1 VIIAFLKNHII
12 KKLSQ
17 GFYEL
22 TALTFWINM
31 RLYWIDTLKG
41 IGIMLVVLAHYSLP
55 IALDTYIFSFHMP
68 LFFFISG
75 FLFDFGKYAGSAL
88 TFVKGRFKSLIVPY
102 FCFAVITC
110 VFCFLLDELYT
121 PEITSIKFFEN
132 SIIHGISH
140 ILVAFGPAISYNPPL
155 WFLTCLFVTEL
166 LFYGLAKKYYG
177 EPKKL
182 VFWLIITGVIGYLYP
197 VYVPFRIPWNVD
209 VALAAIVFYGAGN
222 LFRQLTESESE
233 SESETETE
241 SELETESS
249 FSLKLNS
256 GVIEKFS
263 SIEKYLPVI
272 AVLLSLL
279 YLGYL
284 LKFPTADKVN
294 MNVLKYGSFFSFY
307 LLAFAGIFTFVY
319 LSKRI
324 VSSKVLEYYGKN
336 SLIILAF
343 HFPLKDI
350 LIKLVIIIL
359 GVDIEYIHY
368 NAVFALG
375 LTVLS
380 LILLVPV
387 IYIINNYFP
396 FLLGKKRIIQRF

>member
-1 VIIAFLKNHII
+1 
-12 KKLSQ
+12 
-17 GFYEL
+17 
-22 TALTFWINM
+22 
-31 RLYWIDTLKG
+31 
-41 IGIMLVVLAHYSLP
+41 
-55 IALDTYIFSFHMP
+55 MP

-75 FLFDFGKYAGSAL
+75 FLFDFGKYAGSASY
-88 TFVKGRFKSLIVPY
+88 FIKGRFKSLIVPY

-110 VFCFLLDELYT
+110 IFCFLMDELYT
-121 PEITSIKFFEN
+121 PGIPSIKFFEN

-182 VFWLIITGVIGYLYP
+182 IFWLIIAGVIGYLYP

-222 LFRQLTESESE
+222 IFRKL
-233 SESETETE
+233 TETE
-241 SELETESS
+241 SKSKS
-249 FSLKLNS
+249 IFSLKLNS
-256 GVIEKFS
+256 GFIEKFS
-263 SIEKYLPVI
+263 RAEKYLPVI
-272 AVLLSLL
+272 AALLSLL

-294 MNVLKYGSFFSFY
+294 MNVLKYGDFFSFY

-324 VSSKVLEYYGKN
+324 VSSKVLEYYGRN
-336 SLIILAF
+336 SLIILAL
-343 HFPLKDI
+343 HFPLKDV

-359 GVDIEYIHY
+359 GVEIEYIHY

-375 LTVLS
+375 LTALS

-396 FLLGKKRIIQRF
+396 FLLGKKSLYKF

>member
-1 VIIAFLKNHII
+1 
-12 KKLSQ
+12 
-17 GFYEL
+17 
-22 TALTFWINM
+22 M

-41 IGIMLVVLAHYSLP
+41 IGIMLVVLAHYSLQ
-55 IALDTYIFSFHMP
+55 IAFDTYIFSFHMP
-68 LFFFISG
+68 LFFFISE
-75 FLFDFGKYAGSAL
+75 FLFDFGKYTGSAS

-182 VFWLIITGVIGYLYP
+182 VFWLIIAGVIGYLYP
-197 VYVPFRIPWNVD
+197 VYVSFRRLWNVD

-222 LFRQLTESESE
+222 LFRQVTESESE
-233 SESETETE
+233 S
-241 SELETESS
+241 ETESS

-256 GVIEKFS
+256 GFIEKFS
-263 SIEKYLPVI
+263 SVEKYLPVI

-294 MNVLKYGSFFSFY
+294 MNVLKYGAFFSFY

-324 VSSKVLEYYGKN
+324 VSSKV
-336 SLIILAF
+336 
-343 HFPLKDI
+343 
-350 LIKLVIIIL
+350 
-359 GVDIEYIHY
+359 
-368 NAVFALG
+368 
-375 LTVLS
+375 
-380 LILLVPV
+380 
-387 IYIINNYFP
+387 
-396 FLLGKKRIIQRF
+396 

>member
-1 VIIAFLKNHII
+1 
-12 KKLSQ
+12 
-17 GFYEL
+17 
-22 TALTFWINM
+22 M
-31 RLYWIDTLKG
+31 RLHWIDTLKG
-41 IGIMLVVLAHYSLP
+41 IGIILVVLAHYSLP
-55 IALDTYIFSFHMP
+55 IAFDTYIFSFHMP

-75 FLFDFGKYAGSAL
+75 FLFDFGKYAESASN
-88 TFVKGRFKSLIVPY
+88 FVKGRFKSLIVPY

-110 VFCFLLDELYT
+110 IFCFLMDELYT
-121 PEITSIKFFEN
+121 PETISIKFFEN
-132 SIIHGISH
+132 SIFHGISH

-166 LFYGLAKKYYG
+166 LFYVLAKKYYG
-177 EPKKL
+177 EPKRL
-182 VFWLIITGVIGYLYP
+182 VFWLIIAGIIGYLYP

-222 LFRQLTESESE
+222 LFRKFTEKESR
-233 SESETETE
+233 SN
-241 SELETESS
+241 
-249 FSLKLNS
+249 FSLKLDS
-256 GVIEKFS
+256 GFTEKFS
-263 SIEKYLPVI
+263 RVERYLPVI

-284 LKFPTADKVN
+284 LKFPTDDKVN
-294 MNVLKYGSFFSFY
+294 MNVIKYGNFFSFY

-324 VSSKVLEYYGKN
+324 ISSKVLEYYGRN
-336 SLIILAF
+336 SLIILAL
-343 HFPLKDI
+343 HFPLKDV

-368 NAVFALG
+368 NTGFALG

-387 IYIINNYFP
+387 IYVINSYFP
-396 FLLGKKRIIQRF
+396 FLLGKKGSYKDFESIKAYFRKSVD

>member
-1 VIIAFLKNHII
+1 
-12 KKLSQ
+12 
-17 GFYEL
+17 
-22 TALTFWINM
+22 M
-31 RLYWIDTLKG
+31 RLHWIDTLKG
-41 IGIMLVVLAHYSLP
+41 IGIILVVLAHYSLP
-55 IALDTYIFSFHMP
+55 IAFDTYIFSFHMP

-75 FLFDFGKYAGSAL
+75 FLFDFGKYAESASN
-88 TFVKGRFKSLIVPY
+88 FVKGRFKSLIVPY

-110 VFCFLLDELYT
+110 IFCFLMDELYT
-121 PEITSIKFFEN
+121 PETISIKFFEN
-132 SIIHGISH
+132 SIFHGISH

-166 LFYGLAKKYYG
+166 LFYVLAKKYYG
-177 EPKKL
+177 EPKRL
-182 VFWLIITGVIGYLYP
+182 VFWLIIAGIIGYLYP

-222 LFRQLTESESE
+222 LFRKFTEKESR
-233 SESETETE
+233 SN
-241 SELETESS
+241 
-249 FSLKLNS
+249 FSLKLDS
-256 GVIEKFS
+256 GFTEKFS
-263 SIEKYLPVI
+263 RVERYLPVI

-284 LKFPTADKVN
+284 LKFPTDDKVN
-294 MNVLKYGSFFSFY
+294 INVIKYGNFFSFY

-324 VSSKVLEYYGKN
+324 ISSKVLEYYGRN
-336 SLIILAF
+336 SLIILAL
-343 HFPLKDI
+343 HFPLKDV

-368 NAVFALG
+368 NTGFALG

-387 IYIINNYFP
+387 IYVINSYFP
-396 FLLGKKRIIQRF
+396 FLLGKKGSYKDFESIKAYFRKSVD